1 MRLGIASIYPICKN
15 LRPMTPDLAT
25 LLNKE
30 WGGYAIRPVFRRRV
44 RRGLENFARGA
55 ECLGTIKARDLP
67 SAGVVAARCG
77 AAATP
82 IDFQGF
88 IVGVMGPVAW
98 AMSHGT
104 AKWPVSSRFFWVRR
118 LIASLTTPGA
128 IRSAS
133 ASGPAARGA
142 GPEGGFPLSV
152 RGRTPFACRARA
164 AGNLENSAPAL
175 ACRLGCP
182 DGPGNTGAKFWNSPL
197 GSGVRGLHKALIL
210 GGESAGQRQK
220 RYEGELSVAGHFP
233 LDQGKNRFVESTVA

>member
-1 MRLGIASIYPICKN
+1 
-15 LRPMTPDLAT
+15 MTPDLAT

-30 WGGYAIRPVFRRRV
+30 WGGYPIQPVLRRRV

-55 ECLGTIKARDLP
+55 ECLGTIRASNRP
-67 SAGVVAARCG
+67 GAGVVAARCG
-77 AAATP
+77 AVATP
-82 IDFQGF
+82 FDFQCFFGA
-88 IVGVMGPVAW
+88 VMGPVAW
-98 AMSHGT
+98 VMSHGP
-104 AKWPVSSRFFWVRR
+104 AKWPVSSRFFGVRR
-118 LIASLTTPGA
+118 LIASLTTLGA

-133 ASGPAARGA
+133 ASGHTARGP

-164 AGNLENSAPAL
+164 AGNLENSAPAS

-197 GSGVRGLHKALIL
+197 GSGVRGLYKALIL
-210 GGESAGQRQK
+210 SGESAGPRQK
-220 RYEGELSVAGHFP
+220 RYEGELSVVGHFP